1 MYKTGVPLEEK
12 KVLLRKLINQ
22 ITIYRDRIDIVLNQ
36 TLNEFMSEY
45 KKIHK
50 KDGLVLG
57 FILFLV

>member
-36 TLNEFMSEY
+36 TLNEFISEY
-45 KKIHK
+45 KKK
-50 KDGLVLG
+50 STT
-57 FILFLV
+57 